1 LFAIATL
8 CAMARVK
15 AMPMADVDRRRRR
28 PRQMFENTFFFFLRK
43 EYDCRSLS
51 VCQLGQTNEI
61 LLAGAMSKASVAKE
75 PLTTVG
81 NLM

>member
-1 LFAIATL
+1 MYIYVLYIIYIYYIY
-8 CAMARVK
+8 
-15 AMPMADVDRRRRR
+15 
-28 PRQMFENTFFFFLRK
+28 FFLRS

-51 VCQLGQTNEI
+51 VCHLGQTNEI
-61 LLAGAMSKASVAKE
+61 WLVDAMSKASVAKE